1 MSHALFLLVFQRAV
15 QCMRICCAVALT
27 AVLTACA
34 SAPAPD
40 SPVQRFDAAYR
51 TGSEKFAAGE
61 LVQAAAAF
69 AQAER
74 MAALYD
80 RRSLRIK
87 ALFAIGAVA
96 ATREQDLAAQ
106 QAYALALTEAQGLAD
121 AHSQAVARAGL
132 ADVARRAGDLPAAQ
146 QDYDRALVDDALPP
160 GSAER
165 LQTRMG
171 RALVWHATGQ
181 TAQALAEL
189 QTLEAQ
195 ARAAASPVLASVL
208 ANQAAVL
215 RDRGDLRAATAKAEE
230 ALAWDQR
237 LSSPFA
243 LAADLELLGTL
254 YRQSS
259 RSTEAQASLERAL
272 RIVQATGQT
281 HSAERLQRLLR

>member
-1 MSHALFLLVFQRAV
+1 L
-15 QCMRICCAVALT
+15 
-27 AVLTACA
+27 LTACA
-34 SAPAPD
+34 HAPAPD
-40 SPVQRFDAAYR
+40 LPLQRFDAAYR

-61 LVQAAAAF
+61 LAQAAAAF

-106 QAYALALTEAQGLAD
+106 QAYAQALTEAQGLAD

-132 ADVARRAGDLPAAQ
+132 ADAARRAGDLPAAL
-146 QDYDRALVDDALPP
+146 QDYDRALVDDALQP
-160 GSAER
+160 GSVER
-165 LQTRMG
+165 LQARMG
-171 RALVWHATGQ
+171 RALVWHASGQ
-181 TAQALAEL
+181 TAAARAEL
-189 QTLEAQ
+189 HALEAQ
-195 ARAAASPVLASVL
+195 ARAATSPVLASVL

-215 RDRGDLRAATAKAEE
+215 RDSGDLRAATTQAEE

-237 LSSPFA
+237 WSSPYA

-254 YRQSS
+254 YRQGG
-259 RSTEAQASLERAL
+259 RSAEAQTSLERAL
-272 RIVQATGQT
+272 RIVQTTGQT